1 MNNKDWI
8 GTSESAFKMLGASNH
23 CDDER
28 EENDYYAT
36 DPKAIDMLL
45 SKETF
50 NKNIWEPAAG
60 GGHLSKR
67 LKEYGYI
74 VKQSDIIQRIDDVEI
89 IDFLKTNETFDG
101 DIITNPPYKYCTEFI
116 LKALDLINDGN
127 KIAMFLKLQTLEGQ
141 ERYKKIFSKY
151 PPRKI
156 YVFIKR
162 IQCAKNGLFKGSSA
176 VCYAWF
182 IWEKGYKGH
191 TIIDWL

>member
-1 MNNKDWI
+1 MKDWT

-67 LKEYGYI
+67 LKEYGYN
-74 VKQSDIIQRIDDVEI
+74 VKQSDIIQRIDDIEI
-89 IDFLKTNETFDG
+89 IDFIKTHETFDG

-116 LKALDLINDGN
+116 LKALELIKEGN

-162 IQCAKNGLFKGSSA
+162 IECAKNGLFKGSSA

-182 IWEKGYKGH
+182 VWEKGYKGQ